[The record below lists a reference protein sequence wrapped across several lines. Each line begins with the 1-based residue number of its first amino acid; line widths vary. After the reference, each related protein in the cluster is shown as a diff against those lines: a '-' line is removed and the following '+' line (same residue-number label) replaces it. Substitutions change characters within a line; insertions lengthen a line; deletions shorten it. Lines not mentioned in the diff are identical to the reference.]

1 MKKIVT
7 FGEIMLRLAPR
18 GYERFLQSPSFE
30 ATFGGAEANVAVSLA
45 GFGMDAAF
53 VTKVPQ
59 NPIGKASL
67 AELNKF
73 GVDVSFCA
81 QGGDRLGIYYLEKGA
96 GPRPSLC
103 VYDRK
108 HSSIAE
114 AAAADFDFEKIL
126 KGAAA
131 FHFTGITPAL
141 SKNAAALCLAAVKAA
156 RKAGATVFCDL
167 NFRSKLWT
175 KAQAKKNMTE
185 LCRYVDVC
193 ILNESDA
200 SDVFGIKA
208 ARSNIKEG
216 KLDAQG
222 YQDVA
227 AALFERFDF
236 KAVAISQRES
246 YSASDNGWSGLY
258 FERPL
263 QAKKAAAD
271 KKSLA
276 GKNRARADASPKAG
290 APKMFASKKYDL
302 RLVDRVGG
310 GDAFAAGIIYGV
322 LNKLGGQKT
331 VDFAAASGALQQT
344 IEGDFNR
351 VSVAE
356 VERLAAGDGSGRI
369 SR

>member
-7 FGEIMLRLAPR
+7 FGEIMLRLSPQDGTR
-18 GYERFLQSPSFE
+18 LLQKPSFE
-30 ATFGGAEANVAVSLA
+30 ASFGGAEANVAVSLA
-45 GFGMDAAF
+45 NFGMDAAF

-59 NPIGKASL
+59 NPIGMAAL

-73 GVDVSFCA
+73 GVDASFCA
-81 QGGDRLGIYYLEKGA
+81 LGGDRLGVYYMEKGA

-108 HSSIAE
+108 NSSIAQAE
-114 AAAADFDFEKIL
+114 PSDFDFDKIL

-141 SKNAAALCLAAVKAA
+141 SKNAAALCLNAVKAA
-156 RKAGATVFCDL
+156 RKTGATVFCDL

-175 KAQAKKNMTE
+175 KAQAKKAMSE
-185 LCRYVDVC
+185 LCKYVDVC
-193 ILNESDA
+193 VLNESDA
-200 SDVFGIKA
+200 ADVFGIKA

-216 KLDAQG
+216 KLDAKG

-227 AALFERFDF
+227 AALFERFNF

-271 KKSLA
+271 KKGLV
-276 GKNRARADASPKAG
+276 GKNCAG
-290 APKMFASKKYDL
+290 GPKMFASKKYDL

-356 VERLAAGDGSGRI
+356 VERLAGGDSSGRI
-369 SR
+369 LR

>member
-1 MKKIVT
+1 MKRIVT
-7 FGEIMLRLAPR
+7 FGELMLRLSPAA
-18 GYERFLQSPSFE
+18 GYRLLQDSRLE

-45 GFGMDAAF
+45 NFGMDSVFVSKFPENPVGRAA
-53 VTKVPQ
+53 
-59 NPIGKASL
+59 L
-67 AELNKF
+67 CELRKF
-73 GVDVSFCA
+73 GVDASNVVF
-81 QGGDRLGIYYLEKGA
+81 GGDRLGVYYLEGGA

-108 HSSIAE
+108 NSSIAE
-114 AAAADFDFEKIL
+114 AEPSDFDWKKIL

-141 SKNAAALCLAAVKAA
+141 SRNCAAACLAAVRAA
-156 RKAGATVFCDL
+156 KKAGVLVSCDL
-167 NFRSKLWT
+167 NYRKKLWT
-175 KAQAKKNMTE
+175 KAQAKKTMTE
-185 LCRYVDVC
+185 LCRYVDLL
-193 ILNESDA
+193 ILNEEDA

-208 ARSNIKEG
+208 ARSNVKEG
-216 KLDAQG
+216 KLDAKG

-258 FERPL
+258 FERGKNAG
-263 QAKKAAAD
+263 AKASLKSAAD
-271 KKSLA
+271 KKGSA
-276 GKNRARADASPKAG
+276 GQKAAA

-310 GDAFAAGIIYGV
+310 GDAFAAGIIYGFI
-322 LNKLGGQKT
+322 NKLGGQKT

-344 IEGDFNR
+344 VNGDFSR
-351 VSVAE
+351 FSAAE
-356 VERLAAGDGSGRI
+356 VDRLASGDSSGRI
-369 SR
+369 LR

>member
-7 FGEIMLRLAPR
+7 FGEIMLRLSPR
-18 GYERFLQSPSFE
+18 GCERFLQSPSFE

-59 NPIGKASL
+59 NPIGKAAL

-73 GVDVSFCA
+73 GVDASFCA
-81 QGGDRLGIYYLEKGA
+81 WGGDRLGIYYLEKGA

-108 HSSIAE
+108 NSSIAE
-114 AAAADFDFEKIL
+114 ATAADFDFDKIL
-126 KGAAA
+126 KGADA

-156 RKAGATVFCDL
+156 RKAGALVFCDL

-175 KAQAKKNMTE
+175 KAQAKKTMTE
-185 LCRYVDVC
+185 LCKYVDVC

-200 SDVFGIKA
+200 ADVFGIKA

-258 FERPL
+258 FER
-263 QAKKAAAD
+263 
-271 KKSLA
+271 
-276 GKNRARADASPKAG
+276 SPKASQGQKSAGGIG
-290 APKMFASKKYDL
+290 APKMFASQKYDL

-356 VERLAAGDGSGRI
+356 VERLAAGDASGRI
-369 SR
+369 LR